1 MLRMLFLAALG
12 YVGYRVAVENTGPV
26 SAPQRAPARAK
37 SNGRPAPAARGKSQ
51 GSRPTTH

>member
-26 SAPQRAPARAK
+26 AAPQRAPARAK